1 MRSWWILATFV
12 TRKGMYSKILLF
24 NKKENIVSINA
35 KIFSLKLVPYKME
48 FMLSK
53 TSLKEFV
60 AFFLW
65 LNGWLHHI
73 WCVILL
79 NDIMDLHM
87 LNLGTLVTQASCSVF
102 YATRGQ
108 FTNIYHMIWFF
119 ANTVIW
125 YYTLINEDMQHIQR
139 PIDWNTHIAPSV
151 MFSQQAYL

>member
-1 MRSWWILATFV
+1 
-12 TRKGMYSKILLF
+12 MYSKILLL

-65 LNGWLHHI
+65 LNGWLHHS

-102 YATRGQ
+102 YWTRGQ